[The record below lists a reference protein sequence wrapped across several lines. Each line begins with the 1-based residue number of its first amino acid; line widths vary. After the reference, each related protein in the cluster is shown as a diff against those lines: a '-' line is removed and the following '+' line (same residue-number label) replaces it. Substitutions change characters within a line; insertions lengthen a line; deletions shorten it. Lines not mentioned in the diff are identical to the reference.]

1 MIPPVICVYKK
12 PGETP
17 LQCLERTREE
27 YGISSS
33 IPMTYAGRLDP
44 MAEGVLILLIG
55 EECKKKDQYL
65 NLDKTY
71 EFEVLVGFST
81 DTYDLLGLQA
91 SPNKQFE
98 RSLPI
103 GRQARDQL
111 STDLNQTV
119 RNIPSDFV
127 SALYSSVGTFIQTYP
142 PFSSKTVGGRQL
154 FQLSIDNTLPEVLPS
169 HEVTIRKLTHMSSRT
184 ISREE
189 LKKEIIERISG
200 VEGDFRQDAIIEL
213 WQQALAQSL
222 EKEFSIF
229 SCKVECSSGTYI
241 RQLVEDIS
249 RKINIPL
256 VTYSIKRRRVGE
268 YLIPASSTN

>member
-17 LQCLERTREE
+17 LQCLERTRSE
-27 YGISSS
+27 YAISSFV
-33 IPMTYAGRLDP
+33 PMTYAGRLDP
-44 MAEGVLILLIG
+44 MAEGLLILLTG
-55 EECKKKDQYL
+55 DECKKKDQYL

-127 SALYSSVGTFIQTYP
+127 SALRSSVGTFIQTYP
-142 PFSSKTVGGRQL
+142 PFSSKAVGGRQL

-169 HEVTIRKLTHMSSRT
+169 HEVTIRKLTHMSSRS

-189 LKKEIIERISG
+189 LQKEIIERISG
-200 VEGDFRQDAIIEL
+200 VKGDFRQDAIIEL

-241 RQLVEDIS
+241 RQLACDIS
-249 RKINIPL
+249 RQINVPL
-256 VTYSIKRRRVGE
+256 VTYSIKRTRVGE
-268 YLIPASSTN
+268 YLIPA